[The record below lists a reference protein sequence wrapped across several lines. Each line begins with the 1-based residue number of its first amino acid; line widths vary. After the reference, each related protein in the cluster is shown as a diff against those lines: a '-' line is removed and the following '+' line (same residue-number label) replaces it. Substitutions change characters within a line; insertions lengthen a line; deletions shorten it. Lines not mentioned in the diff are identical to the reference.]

1 MFTYY
6 FLIVIIF
13 QQLDLKWNSQNRLIT
28 STSFIISSV
37 FMYKLQYLGLRKI
50 AVKKFYLT
58 ICWLIKTEQEIHQG
72 TLSTTTETSLKKIVN
87 VKNKF
92 LWSLWPR
99 NKVKWSKYLQWQQLH
114 QDSLKCSHVA
124 VQVPVQS
131 IWQIVIAIV
140 SSNIKLVKLKSATR
154 SH

>member
-6 FLIVIIF
+6 FQIVIIF

-37 FMYKLQYLGLRKI
+37 FMYKLQYLGLKKI

-72 TLSTTTETSLKKIVN
+72 TLSTTTETSLKKVVN

-99 NKVKWSKYLQWQQLH
+99 NKVSDQSTYNGNNFTRIHWNVHMLQYRYLFKVY
-114 QDSLKCSHVA
+114 DK
-124 VQVPVQS
+124 
-131 IWQIVIAIV
+131 
-140 SSNIKLVKLKSATR
+140 
-154 SH
+154 

>member
-99 NKVKWSKYLQWQQLH
+99 NKVSDKVLTMATTSPGFTEMFTCCSTGTCSKYMTNSYCH
-114 QDSLKCSHVA
+114 
-124 VQVPVQS
+124 S
-131 IWQIVIAIV
+131 II
-140 SSNIKLVKLKSATR
+140 
-154 SH
+154 